1 MIELTPSKTSPYLGS
16 LDEKGAQWFLGCQV
30 WPRATSAQ
38 TGCALGLIEQ
48 IVPPGF
54 GSPYHVHHNEDE
66 SFYLLEGEIRFFS
79 EGTSWVLGKGGFAFL
94 PRGIAHGFRTE
105 GNVPS
110 RSLIPAAVA
119 GFTVIPHTGSTKTS
133 FSAVVTVIVPSFHP
147 AVDLADKSLRSA
159 LASF

>member
-16 LDEKGAQWFLGCQV
+16 LDETGAQWFLGCQV
-30 WPRATSAQ
+30 WQRATSAQ
-38 TGCALGLIEQ
+38 TGGALGLIEQ

-54 GSPYHVHHNEDE
+54 GSPHHVHHNEDE
-66 SFYLLEGEIRFFS
+66 SFYVLEGEIRFFS

-110 RSLIPAAVA
+110 RSLILATPGGFEEFVAELSSVEPPMGPPDMAVLMEAAGRYGVEIL
-119 GFTVIPHTGSTKTS
+119 GPL
-133 FSAVVTVIVPSFHP
+133 PE
-147 AVDLADKSLRSA
+147 
-159 LASF
+159 